1 MRRKILNKIVNKLIF
16 LFFISIVSVQAETM
30 FLLTKVPKVYL
41 VVENYSSKISM
52 DVKKEILDEMKAV
65 TDELKIDT
73 SGYSHR
79 TLGFI
84 LYDTTIDNHLIL
96 NIDLV
101 LGEEVKRLDDNQE
114 VYALTYEKRQQISLD
129 DKNNDEIQEQLLDNI
144 YLLLN
149 EFTEQ
154 YKGDNI

>member
-1 MRRKILNKIVNKLIF
+1 VNKLIF
-16 LFFISIVSVQAETM
+16 LFLISIVSVQAETM

-41 VVENYSSKISM
+41 VVENYSSKVSM
-52 DVKKEILDEMKAV
+52 DVKKEILDEMKTV

-79 TLGFI
+79 TLGFM
-84 LYDTTIDNHLIL
+84 LYDTTIDNHLTL

-114 VYALTYEKRQQISLD
+114 VYALTYEKRKQISLEN
-129 DKNNDEIQEQLLDNI
+129 KSAEEIHEQLIDNI

-154 YKGDNI
+154 YRGDNI

>member
-1 MRRKILNKIVNKLIF
+1 MNKIVNKLIF
-16 LFFISIVSVQAETM
+16 LFLISIVSVQAETM

-41 VVENYSSKISM
+41 VVENYSSKVSM
-52 DVKKEILDEMKAV
+52 DVKKEILDEMKTV

-73 SGYSHR
+73 SGYSHI
-79 TLGFI
+79 TLGFM
-84 LYDTTIDNHLIL
+84 LYDTTIDNHLTL

-114 VYALTYEKRQQISLD
+114 VYALTYEKRKQISLD
-129 DKNNDEIQEQLLDNI
+129 NKTKDEVQEELLDNI
-144 YLLLN
+144 YLLLT

-154 YKGDNI
+154 YRGDNI

>member
-1 MRRKILNKIVNKLIF
+1 MNKIVNKLIF
-16 LFFISIVSVQAETM
+16 LFFILVVSVQAETM

-41 VVENYSSKISM
+41 VVENYSSKVSI
-52 DVKKEILDEMKAV
+52 DEMKTV

-79 TLGFI
+79 TLGFM
-84 LYDTTIDNHLIL
+84 LYDTTIDNHLTL

-114 VYALTYEKRQQISLD
+114 VYALTYEKRKQISLD
-129 DKNNDEIQEQLLDNI
+129 NKTKDEIQEQLLDNI

-149 EFTEQ
+149 EFIEQ